1 MRRNSAL
8 FPHRIHNHP
17 ALPGRRDEAGAWFER
32 CDAQAPGDEAARQLP
47 ASTPDLKHM
56 ITAPDPRDLTSL
68 VDEFVGISRTPAVVL
83 GRDLIKDRAV
93 PTGSRFW
100 PRGHSALHS
109 RSLPCS
115 PRPGGAVQATR
126 RRLGVAEVHHR
137 GVAEGAEPEAEVQ
150 RGAGHDDQ
158 VGLGEGPAPSA

>member
-32 CDAQAPGDEAARQLP
+32 CDAQAPGDEAARQLA

-68 VDEFVGISRTPAVVL
+68 VDEFVGISRTPAVVTRPGPHQRPCRTDGQQIL
-83 GRDLIKDRAV
+83 A
-93 PTGSRFW
+93 
-100 PRGHSALHS
+100 A
-109 RSLPCS
+109 RSLS
-115 PRPGGAVQATR
+115 PPFTLVTVLAASWWSS
-126 RRLGVAEVHHR
+126 
-137 GVAEGAEPEAEVQ
+137 
-150 RGAGHDDQ
+150 AGY
-158 VGLGEGPAPSA
+158 